1 MPRFSG
7 VKCEECQSQKIDSD
21 AVDAGY
27 RDEWV
32 EIQVIPHPSQRGRAT
47 GIYLGKC
54 DPGNC
59 STLETHYLC
68 SPPHLF
74 QHIARLLNID
84 PTELHREKP

>member
-7 VKCEECQSQKIDSD
+7 VKCEECQARHTSLDDPSAATWWEIYVAK
-21 AVDAGY
+21 AGTPNI
-27 RDEWV
+27 
-32 EIQVIPHPSQRGRAT
+32 EIH
-47 GIYLGKC
+47 LGTAN
-54 DPGNC
+54 PG
-59 STLETHYLC
+59 SAPDLETHYLC